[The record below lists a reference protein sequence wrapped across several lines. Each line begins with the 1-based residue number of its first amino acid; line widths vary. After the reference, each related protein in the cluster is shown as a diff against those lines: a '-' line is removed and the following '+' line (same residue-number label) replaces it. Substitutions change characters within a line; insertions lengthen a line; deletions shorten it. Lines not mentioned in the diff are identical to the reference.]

1 MNKTARWLLAA
12 ALLGGAVI
20 ALYLWQQ
27 STLPEPQLLSP
38 VEAPAPPAAAV
49 EPEPEPAIR
58 YPIQQDPAPQA
69 EPKTLPALTASDPAI
84 WDALVALFG
93 QAPVQQ
99 LFHPQ
104 EIVRRIVVTVDN
116 LPRQSAAA
124 RLLPIKPV
132 GAKFRTAG
140 SAESL
145 AIAAENAARYTPYVD
160 LAEMTDARKFV
171 ALYVRYYPLFQRA
184 YQDLGYPNGYF
195 NDRLVAVIDH
205 LLAAP
210 EIDAP
215 VALVQP
221 HVLYEF
227 ADPGLEARSAG
238 HKILVRM
245 GSANAVRIK
254 AKLREI
260 RTALTA
266 RPPQPGP
273 G

>member
-1 MNKTARWLLAA
+1 MNKTTRWLLAA
-12 ALLGGAVI
+12 TLLGATVI
-20 ALYLWQQ
+20 VLYLWHQ
-27 STLPEPQLLSP
+27 STLPEPQLLYP
-38 VEAPAPPAAAV
+38 VEAPTSPAAVVA
-49 EPEPEPAIR
+49 ESKSEPAIR
-58 YPIQQDPAPQA
+58 YPIQESQAPQA
-69 EPKTLPALTASDPAI
+69 ESKTLPALTASDPAI
-84 WDALVALFG
+84 WDALIALFG
-93 QAPVQQ
+93 QTPVQQ

-132 GAKFRTAG
+132 DGKFRTAG
-140 SAESL
+140 QAENL
-145 AIAAENAARYTPYVD
+145 AIAPENAARYTRYVD
-160 LAEMTDARKFV
+160 LAEMTDAGKFV

-210 EIDAP
+210 EVDAP

-221 HVLYEF
+221 HVLYEL
-227 ADPGLEARSAG
+227 ADPGLQTRSAG

-245 GSANAVRIK
+245 GSKNAARIK

-260 RTALTA
+260 RAALVGGI
-266 RPPQPGP
+266 PK
-273 G
+273 